1 LRKTTDEL
9 DRFFT
14 IALDLFCIASTGG
27 YFLRLNPA
35 WEHTLG
41 YTLAELKQRQFFDF
55 IHPEDLVST
64 REAMAALIAQKEVI
78 NFPNRYPCKDGSY
91 RWFEWRATT
100 LGGRIYATARDITER
115 KKAEETIRAS
125 EKFSRTVLESSA
137 DCIKVTDP
145 CGRIEFMNGPGLRLM
160 EIDDCERVKGRLWIE
175 TWPDKARPLVR
186 AAINEALKGSVGHFS
201 ALCPTEKGEPKW
213 WDVLAAPVTGSDA
226 RILNLVSTAR

>member
-1 LRKTTDEL
+1 VIVDFALNRMHEGAFLVDNDSRLLYVNDEATRSLGYSREELLQMSVPDIDPDYPPERWSQYLREARREGSRSFESRHKAKDGRIFPVEINTNYFTFGGQFYSMALVRDITDRRRAEEELRKTTDEL

-78 NFPNRYPCKDGSY
+78 NFPNRYRCKDGSY

-100 LGGRIYATARDITER
+100 
-115 KKAEETIRAS
+115 
-125 EKFSRTVLESSA
+125 
-137 DCIKVTDP
+137 
-145 CGRIEFMNGPGLRLM
+145 
-160 EIDDCERVKGRLWIE
+160 
-175 TWPDKARPLVR
+175 
-186 AAINEALKGSVGHFS
+186 
-201 ALCPTEKGEPKW
+201 
-213 WDVLAAPVTGSDA
+213 
-226 RILNLVSTAR
+226 